1 MRATWTIFAALLLAA
16 APGTAPAPARAA
28 GSVCPA
34 QAVDTLLTAPL
45 TRTTVK
51 VRSGGEL
58 VIVAIGSSSTA
69 GYGATGPHNTYPA
82 RLAVELRERLPGVA
96 VKVINKG
103 VGQETTPD
111 MVKRFERDVFVHKP
125 DLVIWQLGTNAV
137 LKDERLAG
145 FAPPVLDGISRLK
158 AAGADV
164 ILMNPQYAPKVIKDP
179 DHIDMLNLLD
189 SVGRQE
195 NVSVFG
201 RFAIMRDWVQSGATD
216 FDGILS
222 PDGLH
227 MNDASYRCVA
237 QLLADAI
244 AVSVAPAPE
253 LAKNPRR

>member
-1 MRATWTIFAALLLAA
+1 MRATLPLFAALLAA
-16 APGTAPAPARAA
+16 AAAIVPAPARAA
-28 GSVCPA
+28 GPACPA
-34 QAVDTLLTAPL
+34 QAVETLLTAPL
-45 TRTTVK
+45 TRTMVK
-51 VRSGGEL
+51 VRSGGEIT
-58 VIVAIGSSSTA
+58 VVAIGSSSTA
-69 GYGATGPHNTYPA
+69 GYGATSPLNTYPV
-82 RLAVELRERLPGVA
+82 RLAVELRERLPGVS
-96 VKVINKG
+96 VKVINTG

-111 MVKRFERDVFVHKP
+111 MVKRFERDVFAYNP

-137 LKDERLAG
+137 LKDERVSS
-145 FAPPVLDGISRLK
+145 FAPPVVDGIARLK
-158 AAGADV
+158 AAGVDV

-253 LAKNPRR
+253 LAKVPRR